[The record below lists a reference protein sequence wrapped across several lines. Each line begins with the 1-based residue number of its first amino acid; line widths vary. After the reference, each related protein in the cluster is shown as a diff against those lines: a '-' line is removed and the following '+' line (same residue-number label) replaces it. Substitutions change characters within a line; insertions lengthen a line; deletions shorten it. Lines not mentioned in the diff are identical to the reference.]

1 MGNYT
6 KQKLTTKPKKETKE
20 VKATIDVD
28 SKEQGAAINKALGN
42 PVTKAAVVISGVL
55 ESLTPDQRIRVI
67 KFVQESLDAG
77 VITGD

>member
-28 SKEQGAAINKALGN
+28 SKEQGLPSTRRWEIL
-42 PVTKAAVVISGVL
+42 
-55 ESLTPDQRIRVI
+55 
-67 KFVQESLDAG
+67 
-77 VITGD
+77 